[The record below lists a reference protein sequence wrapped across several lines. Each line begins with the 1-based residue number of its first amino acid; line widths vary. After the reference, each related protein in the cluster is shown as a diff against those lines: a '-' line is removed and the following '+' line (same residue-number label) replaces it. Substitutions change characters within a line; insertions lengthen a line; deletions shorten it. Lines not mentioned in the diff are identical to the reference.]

1 MTANDIAKIAAHA
14 PNSPFNI
21 KKHEAVIQNVSWGF
35 FEWGEADLIAL
46 TKAGY
51 LIEGEIKVTKSDFLI
66 DSKKKKWAGECGD
79 LWKKDIKQ
87 FYYIVPVELV
97 EFALQNTEH
106 GVVSA
111 EVTNKSSYKITVH
124 RQGKFNR
131 GRKLFLEERNKLLR
145 LGCFRAWK

>member
-1 MTANDIAKIAAHA
+1 MDYCHRL
-14 PNSPFNI
+14 F
-21 KKHEAVIQNVSWGF
+21 
-35 FEWGEADLIAL
+35 
-46 TKAGY
+46 
-51 LIEGEIKVTKSDFLI
+51 FLI